1 MRKIVFA
8 AALAAALGASTGL
21 HIDSASAQA
30 TRYTARLKD
39 SQVHQRQL
47 LVQLDTS
54 RGTKSVS
61 ALAKSTGLR
70 HVSSMKLSY
79 ATYEIM
85 QVPAGQ
91 DYMSALR
98 ALENNPAVLSVGPN
112 VIKTVSEFVP
122 NDPLFLNGAAD
133 TAAGLE
139 EPAVKNDQ
147 WGLLHTGAQDA
158 WDLNKGESDVV
169 VAVLDTGIN
178 FSAED
183 LVNRL
188 WTNPGEIAGNDIDDD
203 SNGFVDDVHGYDFQ
217 TYDLSTSSGGD
228 EDPTDTQGGIVSHG
242 TATSSIVAAQGNN
255 GVGIMGV
262 AGGSTQATGARIMVC
277 RLGTDDN
284 IPVAAEIAALDYA
297 RQNGAQIVSMS
308 FGGASGGA
316 PEEDAINRCWN
327 NGNGVLVI
335 AAAGNIGAGNE
346 DGQGNPLIDL
356 PAGFANC
363 LAVGATTIFSTQ
375 TVSGS
380 TNIVSETVAGYSK
393 TGPELDIMAPGTHIM
408 AASNSANEYTNSLG
422 RQFTGTSAATPMVA
436 GLAALMISAAPDSGP
451 NPTAAELRASLI
463 ANAVDLGPAGRDDTY
478 GNGRINMLG
487 SVLDFA
493 GGKEGDTNG
502 DNVVNEADLDQI
514 RARFGA
520 RTGDS
525 NYDKKADANN
535 DGVIDELD
543 VFVVG
548 RKFGS

>member
-1 MRKIVFA
+1 MRKIVLA
-8 AALAAALGASTGL
+8 AALAAAVGAATGL
-21 HIDSASAQA
+21 QLESASAQS
-30 TRYTARLKD
+30 TRYTARLQD
-39 SQVHQRQL
+39 SQVHQRQI
-47 LVQLDTS
+47 LVQLDTARGS
-54 RGTKSVS
+54 RTAS

-91 DYMSALR
+91 DYMAALR
-98 ALENNPAVLSVGPN
+98 ALESNPGVKSVGPN

-122 NDPLFLNGAAD
+122 NDPLFLNGASSTD
-133 TAAGLE
+133 EGLT
-139 EPAVKNDQ
+139 EPSVKNNQ

-158 WDLNKGESDVV
+158 WDLSKGESDVV
-169 VAVLDTGIN
+169 VAILDTGIN
-178 FSAED
+178 FEAED

-188 WTNPGEIAGNDIDDD
+188 WTNPGEIADNDIDDD
-203 SNGFVDDVHGYDFQ
+203 DNGFVDDVHGYDFQ
-217 TYDLSTSSGGD
+217 TFDLSSGSGGD
-228 EDPTDTQGGIVSHG
+228 SDPTDTQGGVVSHG
-242 TATSSIVAAQGNN
+242 TATSSIVAGQGNN
-255 GVGIMGV
+255 GLGIMGV
-262 AGGSTQATGARIMVC
+262 AGGTTQATGVRIMVC

-297 RQNGAQIVSMS
+297 RQNGAHIVSMS

-346 DGQGNPLIDL
+346 DEQGNPLIDL
-356 PAGFANC
+356 PAGFPNC

-380 TNIVSETVAGYSK
+380 TDIISETVAGYSK

-408 AASNSANEYTNSLG
+408 ASSNSANEYTNSLG

-436 GLAALMISAAPDSGP
+436 GLAALMISAAPEGD
-451 NPTAAELRASLI
+451 NPTALELRTSLI
-463 ANAVDLGPAGRDDTY
+463 KNVVDLGPTGRDDTY
-478 GNGRINMLG
+478 GHGRIQMLP

-502 DNVVNEADLDQI
+502 DNVVNEDDLDQI